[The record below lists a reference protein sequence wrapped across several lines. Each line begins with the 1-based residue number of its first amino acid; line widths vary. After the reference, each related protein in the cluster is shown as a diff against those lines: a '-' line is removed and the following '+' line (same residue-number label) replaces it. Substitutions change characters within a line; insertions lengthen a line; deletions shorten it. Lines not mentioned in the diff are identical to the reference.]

1 MTAVIGAFLQSEETA
16 ADRSIGPT
24 EAVMKRFW
32 FVLVPLVL
40 VVGAI
45 IGACRS
51 TGAGQ
56 PGLLAL
62 AQSRGL
68 SPEDAARALKTF
80 VPPGG
85 RDEFLLFASGGHS
98 GQIHVIGVPSMRL
111 LKTIAVFTPEPWQG
125 YGYGAD
131 WSEQALAGEAPDG
144 SGTNGHNGHGANGAQ
159 KEPLRWGDAHHPAL
173 SETNGKYDGRWIYIN
188 DRANGRIGMADL
200 GDFRTKQVLQVPNL
214 MTSHGG
220 VFATPNTEYVH
231 ISSKV
236 PALKAWNASQGQSVT
251 LNDHLNKYADIYR
264 GYSTF
269 IKVDPKSGRMLLEE
283 SFQIELPPYTQDLA
297 DAGKGASDGFAFINS
312 YNVEMA
318 TGGVEQGKPPIEVGA
333 SKLDFDYLHIVN
345 WKKAEQ
351 VVAAGKFTRING
363 IRVISLETAVAE
375 DLLHLAPEP
384 RSPHGVDVA
393 PKGDYISVA
402 GKLDPHVTVYGI
414 DRIKQAIANKTY
426 EGKDRY
432 GVPILKFDAVV
443 AGKVELGAGPL
454 HTQYDNQGNAYTSLY
469 LESAVAKWTL
479 GEPYHSADKA
489 FKLVDKVSIHYNIG
503 HLATAEGDTMDPQ
516 GKYLIAMNKW
526 SIDRHTNVGPLHPQ
540 NFQLIDLTGPKMELI
555 ADMPVGFGEPHYAQ
569 LVRASIIKAHEVY
582 EPGTA
587 PATNAKSPTSITS
600 EQEARIVRSQGKVE
614 VWMNVVRSHFTP
626 DIVTAKVGDKVI
638 IHLTNTERTADATH
652 GFAIPTRNVMLSLD
666 PGESTTVEFVAD
678 KPGTFSFYC
687 TEFCSA
693 LHLEMQGWLI
703 VEK

>member
-1 MTAVIGAFLQSEETA
+1 
-16 ADRSIGPT
+16 
-24 EAVMKRFW
+24 MKKFW
-32 FVLVPLVL
+32 FI
-40 VVGAI
+40 AI
-45 IGACRS
+45 PIVIAAAATIGACRS
-51 TGAGQ
+51 AGSGQ
-56 PGLLAL
+56 SNLLSI

-68 SPEDAARALKTF
+68 SPEDAARAVKTF

-85 RDEFLLFASGGHS
+85 RDEYLLFASGGHS

-131 WSEQALAGEAPDG
+131 WSEQALAGEA
-144 SGTNGHNGHGANGAQ
+144 SHAGHGMANGNGGASVNGTS

-173 SETNGKYDGRWIYIN
+173 SETAGKYDGRWIYIN
-188 DRANGRIGMADL
+188 DRAHGRIGMADL
-200 GDFRTKQVLQVPNL
+200 SDFRTKQVLQVPNL

-220 VFATPNTEYVH
+220 IFATPNTEYVH

-236 PALKAWNASQGQSVT
+236 PALKAWNASQGQTVT
-251 LNDHLNKYADIYR
+251 LNDHLTKYADIYR

-269 IKVDPKSGRMLLEE
+269 IKVDPANGRMRLDQ

-297 DAGKGASDGFAFINS
+297 DAGKGASEGFAFINS

-318 TGGVEQGKPPIEVGA
+318 TGGIEQGNPPIEVGA
-333 SKLDFDYLHIVN
+333 SQLDFDYLHIID

-351 VVAAGKFTRING
+351 LVAAGRFQTING
-363 IRVISLETAVAE
+363 IRVIPLETAAAE
-375 DLLHLAPEP
+375 GVLHLAPEP

-393 PKGDYISVA
+393 PRGDYISVA
-402 GKLDPHVTVYGI
+402 GKLDPHVTVYSI
-414 DRIKQAIANKTY
+414 DLIKKAIAEKTF
-426 EGKDRY
+426 EGRDRY

-454 HTQYDNQGNAYTSLY
+454 HTQYDNQGNGYTSLY

-479 GEPYHSADKA
+479 GEPYHPADKA

-503 HLATAEGDTMDPQ
+503 HLATAQGDTMDPQ
-516 GKYLIAMNKW
+516 GKYLVAMNKW

-540 NFQLIDLTGPKMELI
+540 NFQLIDLTGEKMELV
-555 ADMPVGFGEPHYAQ
+555 ADMPIGFGEPHYAQ
-569 LVRASIIKAHEVY
+569 LVKADVIKAHEVY
-582 EPGTA
+582 EPGTS
-587 PATNAKSPTSITS
+587 PSTGAKSATGIAS
-600 EQEARIVRSQGKVE
+600 EQEARIVRRPGVVE
-614 VWMNVVRSHFTP
+614 VWMNVIRSHFTP
-626 DIVTAKVGDKVI
+626 DIVSAKVGDKVI
-638 IHLTNTERTADATH
+638 IHVTNTERTPDATH
-652 GFAIPTRNVMLSLD
+652 GFAVPTRNIMLSLD
-666 PGESTTVEFVAD
+666 PGESTTVEFVVD

-703 VEK
+703 VER

>member
-1 MTAVIGAFLQSEETA
+1 MKKFLLLA
-16 ADRSIGPT
+16 
-24 EAVMKRFW
+24 
-32 FVLVPLVL
+32 VPLAL
-40 VVGAI
+40 IAAATM
-45 IGACRS
+45 GACGRRS
-51 TGAGQ
+51 TGGGQ
-56 PGLLAL
+56 AQLLQIAE
-62 AQSRGL
+62 SRGL
-68 SPEDAARALKTF
+68 SPEDAAHALKTF
-80 VPPGG
+80 VAPGG
-85 RDEFLLFASGGHS
+85 RDEYMLFASGGHS
-98 GQIHVIGVPSMRL
+98 GQVHVIGVPSMRL

-131 WSEQALAGEAPDG
+131 WSEQAL
-144 SGTNGHNGHGANGAQ
+144 SGKSDAHGPHANGNGGGFADPVGNGP

-173 SETNGKYDGRWIYIN
+173 SETGGKYDGRWLYIN
-188 DRANGRIGMADL
+188 DRAHGRIGMVDL
-200 GDFRTKQVLQVPNL
+200 SDFRTKQILQVPNL
-214 MTSHGG
+214 QTSHGG
-220 VFATPNTEYVH
+220 IFATPDTQYVH

-236 PALKAWNASQGQSVT
+236 PALKAWNASRGETVT
-251 LNDHLNKYADIYR
+251 LDDHLNRYADIYR

-269 IKVDPKSGRMLLEE
+269 VSVDPQTGRMDLAK

-297 DAGKGASDGFAFINS
+297 DSGKGESDGFAFINS

-318 TGGVEQGKPPIEVGA
+318 TGGIQQGKPPIEVGA
-333 SKLDFDYLHIVN
+333 SQLDFDYLHIIN

-351 VVAAGKFTRING
+351 VVAAGRYQELNG
-363 IRVISLETAVAE
+363 IRVIPLETAIAE
-375 DLLHLAPEP
+375 GLLFLAPEP
-384 RSPHGVDVA
+384 RSPHGVDIA
-393 PKGDYISVA
+393 PRGDYITVS
-402 GKLDPHVTVYGI
+402 GKLDPHATVYSI
-414 DRIKQAIANKTY
+414 DLIKKAIDARTF

-479 GEPYHSADKA
+479 GAPYHPADQA

-503 HLATAEGDTMDPQ
+503 HLATTQGDTMDPQ

-540 NFQLIDLTGPKMELI
+540 NFQLIDISGPKMELL
-555 ADMPVGFGEPHYAQ
+555 ADMPIGFGEPHYAQ
-569 LVRASIIKAHEVY
+569 LVKAETVKAHEVY
-582 EPGTA
+582 EPGVS
-587 PATNAKSPTSITS
+587 PASNQKSSNAIAS
-600 EQEARIVRSQGKVE
+600 EKEARILRRPGVVE

-638 IHLTNTERTADATH
+638 VHLTNSERTPDATH
-652 GFAIPTRNVMLSLD
+652 GFAVPTKNVMLSLD
-666 PGESTTVEFVAD
+666 PGESTTVEFIVD
-678 KPGTFSFYC
+678 KPGTYSYYC

>member
-1 MTAVIGAFLQSEETA
+1 
-16 ADRSIGPT
+16 
-24 EAVMKRFW
+24 MKRIL
-32 FVLVPLVL
+32 LVVVPIVL
-40 VVGAI
+40 VVAGAM
-45 IGACRS
+45 GACGTRLTS
-51 TGAGQ
+51 GG
-56 PGLLAL
+56 PGGLIEL

-68 SPEDAARALKTF
+68 SPDDAARAIKTF
-80 VPPGG
+80 VAPGG
-85 RDEFLLFASGGHS
+85 RDEYMLFASGGHS
-98 GQIHVIGVPSMRL
+98 GQVHVVGVPSMRL

-131 WSEQALAGEAPDG
+131 WSESALGDTTAHGPHAAD
-144 SGTNGHNGHGANGAQ
+144 NGNGNGNANGNTD
-159 KEPLRWGDAHHPAL
+159 LRWGDSHHPAL
-173 SETNGKYDGRWIYIN
+173 SETDGKYDGRWLYIN
-188 DRANGRIGMADL
+188 DRAHGRIGMIDL
-200 GDFRTKQVLQVPNL
+200 GDFRTKQILQVPNL
-214 MTSHGG
+214 QTSHGG
-220 VFATPNTEYVH
+220 IFATPDTKYVH

-236 PALKAWNASQGQSVT
+236 PALKAWNASKGQSVT
-251 LNDHLNKYADIYR
+251 LDDHLNRYADIYR

-269 IKVDPKSGRMLLEE
+269 VAVDPKSGRMDLAK

-297 DAGKGASDGFAFINS
+297 DSGKGPSYGYAFINS

-318 TGGVEQGKPPIEVGA
+318 TGGIQQGKPPLEVGA
-333 SKLDFDYLHIVN
+333 SQLDFDYLHIIN
-345 WKKAEQ
+345 WQKAEQ
-351 VVAAGKFTRING
+351 VVAAGKFTELNG
-363 IRVISLETAVAE
+363 IRVISLETAIAE
-375 DLLHLAPEP
+375 GLLHLAPEP
-384 RSPHGVDVA
+384 RSPHGVDIA
-393 PKGDYISVA
+393 PKGDYITVS
-402 GKLDPHVTVYGI
+402 GKLDPHATVYGF
-414 DRIKQAIANKTY
+414 DLIKKAIESKNY

-432 GVPILKFDAVV
+432 GIPILKFDAVV

-454 HTQYDNQGNAYTSLY
+454 HTQYDNQGYAYTSLY

-479 GEPYHSADKA
+479 GEPYHPADKA

-503 HLATAEGDTMDPQ
+503 HLATTQGDTMDPQ

-540 NFQLIDLTGPKMELI
+540 NFQLIDISGPKMELI

-569 LVRASIIKAHEVY
+569 LVKADTIKGLAVY
-582 EPGTA
+582 PPGTS
-587 PATNAKSPTSITS
+587 PGTMEKSPNAIAS
-600 EQEARIVRSQGKVE
+600 EKEARIERRPGIVE

-638 IHLTNTERTADATH
+638 IHLTNIEQTADATH
-652 GFAIPTRNVMLSLD
+652 GFAVPTKNVIVSLD

-678 KPGTFSFYC
+678 KPGSYSFYC

>member
-1 MTAVIGAFLQSEETA
+1 MKKFWLVFIPLIVI
-16 ADRSIGPT
+16 
-24 EAVMKRFW
+24 
-32 FVLVPLVL
+32 
-40 VVGAI
+40 VGAI

-56 PGLLAL
+56 PALLAL

-131 WSEQALAGEAPDG
+131 WSEIALAGGPDAEG
-144 SGTNGHNGHGANGAQ
+144 NGTNGTNGHDAHGAA

-188 DRANGRIGMADL
+188 DRAHGRIGMADL
-200 GDFRTKQVLQVPNL
+200 SDFRTKQVLQVPNL
-214 MTSHGG
+214 QTSHGG

-236 PALKAWNASQGQSVT
+236 PALKAWNASQGQTVT
-251 LNDHLNKYADIYR
+251 LDDHLHKYPDIYR

-269 IKVDPKSGRMLLEE
+269 VKIDPATGHMLLDQ

-297 DAGKGASDGFAFINS
+297 DSGKGASDGFAFINS

-318 TGGVEQGKPPIEVGA
+318 TGGIEQGQPPVEIGA
-333 SKLDFDYLHIVN
+333 SKLDFDYLHIIN

-351 VVAAGKFTRING
+351 VIAAGKFTRING

-375 DLLHLAPEP
+375 ELLHLAPEP

-393 PKGDYISVA
+393 PRGDYITVS

-414 DRIKQAIANKTY
+414 DRIKKAIAEKIF

-432 GVPILKFDAVV
+432 GIPILKFDAVV

-454 HTQYDNQGNAYTSLY
+454 HTQYDNKGNAYTSLY

-479 GEPYHSADKA
+479 GEPYNTADKA
-489 FKLVDKVSIHYNIG
+489 FKLVDKISIHYNIG

-555 ADMPVGFGEPHYAQ
+555 ADMPIGFGEPHYAQ
-569 LVRASIIKAHEVY
+569 LVRASIIKAREVY
-582 EPGTA
+582 EPGTS
-587 PATNAKSPTSITS
+587 PTTDAKSPTSIAS
-600 EQEARIVRSQGKVE
+600 EQEARIVRKPGRVE

-626 DIVTAKVGDKVI
+626 DIVQAKVGDKVI
-638 IHLTNTERTADATH
+638 IHLTNTERTPDATH

-666 PGESTTVEFVAD
+666 PGESTTVEFIAD
-678 KPGTFSFYC
+678 KPGSFSFYC

>member
-1 MTAVIGAFLQSEETA
+1 M
-16 ADRSIGPT
+16 
-24 EAVMKRFW
+24 VMKKFL
-32 FVLVPLVL
+32 F
-40 VVGAI
+40 GALGVTLLI
-45 IGACRS
+45 AIGMGGCSRTMGGS
-51 TGAGQ
+51 NQ
-56 PGLLAL
+56 SGLLQI

-68 SPEDAARALKTF
+68 SPEDAAHAVKTF

-85 RDEFLLFASGGHS
+85 RDEYLLFASGGHS
-98 GQIHVIGVPSMRL
+98 GQVHVIGVPSMRL
-111 LKTIAVFTPEPWQG
+111 LKTVAVFTPEPWQG

-131 WSEQALAGEAPDG
+131 WSEEALGSNGNSNGDGEG
-144 SGTNGHNGHGANGAQ
+144 HESENGHSKDA
-159 KEPLRWGDAHHPAL
+159 LRWGDAHHPAL
-173 SETNGKYDGRWIYIN
+173 SETDGKYDGRWLYIN
-188 DRANGRIGMADL
+188 DRAHGRIGMVDL
-200 GDFRTKQVLQVPNL
+200 ADFRAKQVMQVPNL

-220 VFATPNTEYVH
+220 IFATPDTRYVH

-236 PALKAWNASQGQSVT
+236 PALKGWDGHKGQKVT
-251 LNDHLNKYADIYR
+251 VDDHLNRFADIYR

-269 IKVDPKSGRMLLEE
+269 VRVDQKTGRMSLKD

-297 DAGKGASDGFAFINS
+297 DSGKGPSDGYAFINS

-318 TGGVEQGKPPIEVGA
+318 GGGIAQGKPPIEVGA
-333 SKLDFDYLHIVN
+333 SQFDFDYLHIIN
-345 WKKAEQ
+345 WKKAEE
-351 VVAAGKFTRING
+351 VLAAGKFTMLNG
-363 IRVISLETAVAE
+363 IRVISLDTAAAE
-375 DLLHLAPEP
+375 GLLFLAPEP

-393 PKGDYISVA
+393 PKGDYITVS
-402 GKLDPHVTVYGI
+402 GKLDPHATVYGF
-414 DRIKQAIANKTY
+414 DRILKAIESKNF

-479 GEPYHSADKA
+479 GEPYHPANEA

-503 HLATAEGDTMDPQ
+503 HLATTQGDTMDPQ

-540 NFQLIDLTGPKMELI
+540 NFQLIDISGPKMELI
-555 ADMPVGFGEPHYAQ
+555 ADMPIGFGEPHYAQ
-569 LVRASIIKAHEVY
+569 MVKADVIKAHEVY
-582 EPGTA
+582 APGTS
-587 PATNAKSPTSITS
+587 PGTNQKSPNSIAS
-600 EQEARIVRSQGKVE
+600 EKEARIERRPGVVE

-626 DIVTAKVGDKVI
+626 DIVTAKVGDRVI
-638 IHLTNTERTADATH
+638 VHLTNTEQTPDATH
-652 GFAIPTRNVMLSLD
+652 GFAVPTRNVMVSLD
-666 PGESTTVEFVAD
+666 PGETTTVEFVAD
-678 KPGTFSFYC
+678 RPGTYSYYC

>member
-1 MTAVIGAFLQSEETA
+1 MRRLWLVAMATAVLGAA
-16 ADRSIGPT
+16 A
-24 EAVMKRFW
+24 
-32 FVLVPLVL
+32 
-40 VVGAI
+40 
-45 IGACRS
+45 IGACTRS
-51 TGAGQ
+51 GGGGQ
-56 PGLLAL
+56 SQILEIAS
-62 AQSRGL
+62 ARGL
-68 SPEDAARALKTF
+68 SPEDAARAVKTF

-131 WSEQALAGEAPDG
+131 WSEAALA
-144 SGTNGHNGHGANGAQ
+144 GTNGHAGHTAAGGSQ
-159 KEPLRWGDAHHPAL
+159 KEPLRWGDSHHPAL
-173 SETNGKYDGRWIYIN
+173 SETGGKYDGRWIYIN
-188 DRANGRIGMADL
+188 DRAHGRIGMVDL
-200 GDFRTKQVLQVPNL
+200 ADFRAKQIMQVPNL
-214 MTSHGG
+214 QTSHGG
-220 VFATPNTEYVH
+220 IFATPNTEYVH

-236 PALKAWNASQGQSVT
+236 PALKAWNARQGQTVT
-251 LNDHLNKYADIYR
+251 LKDHLDRYADIYR

-269 IKVDPKSGRMLLEE
+269 VKVDPATGRMKLEE

-297 DAGKGASDGFAFINS
+297 DAGKGASEGFAFINS
-312 YNVEMA
+312 YNAEMA
-318 TGGVEQGKPPIEVGA
+318 TGGIEQGRPPIEVGA
-333 SKLDFDYLHIVN
+333 SQLDFDYLHIID

-351 VVAAGKFTRING
+351 VVAAGKATEING

-375 DLLHLAPEP
+375 GLLHLAPEP

-393 PKGDYISVA
+393 PRGDYITVS

-414 DRIKQAIANKTY
+414 DRIKQAIAAKNF
-426 EGKDRY
+426 EGHDRY
-432 GVPILKFDAVV
+432 GIPILKFDAVV

-454 HTQYDNQGNAYTSLY
+454 HTQYDHQGNGYTSLY

-479 GEPYHSADKA
+479 GEPYHPAADA

-503 HLATAEGDTMDPQ
+503 HLATAQGDTMDPQ
-516 GKYLIAMNKW
+516 GRYLIAMNKW

-540 NFQLIDLTGPKMELI
+540 NFQLIDLTGPKMELV
-555 ADMPVGFGEPHYAQ
+555 ADMPIGFGEPHYAQ
-569 LVRASIIKAHEVY
+569 LVKADTIKGHAVY
-582 EPGTA
+582 EPGTS
-587 PATNAKSPTSITS
+587 PATGQKNPTGITS
-600 EQEARIVRSQGKVE
+600 EQEARIVRRPGVVE

-626 DIVTAKVGDKVI
+626 DIITAKVGDKVI
-638 IHLTNTERTADATH
+638 VHLTNTERTPDATH
-652 GFAIPTRNVMLSLD
+652 GFAVPTKNVMLSLD

-678 KPGTFSFYC
+678 TPGTYSFYC

>member
-1 MTAVIGAFLQSEETA
+1 MKKFLLA
-16 ADRSIGPT
+16 A
-24 EAVMKRFW
+24 
-32 FVLVPLVL
+32 VPLVL
-40 VVGAI
+40 IAAAT
-45 IGACRS
+45 IGACSRRTS
-51 TGAGQ
+51 GGGQ
-56 PGLLAL
+56 AQLLQIAE
-62 AQSRGL
+62 SRGL

-80 VPPGG
+80 VAPGG
-85 RDEFLLFASGGHS
+85 RDEYLLFASGGHS
-98 GQIHVIGVPSMRL
+98 GQVHVIGVPSMRL

-131 WSEQALAGEAPDG
+131 WSEVALGNERAE
-144 SGTNGHNGHGANGAQ
+144 HGPHANGNGNGSADPVNGPRD
-159 KEPLRWGDAHHPAL
+159 PLRWGDAHHPAL
-173 SETNGKYDGRWIYIN
+173 SETGGKYDGRWLYIN
-188 DRANGRIGMADL
+188 DRAHGRIGMVDL
-200 GDFRTKQVLQVPNL
+200 SDFRAKQILQVPNL

-220 VFATPNTEYVH
+220 IFATPDTQYVH

-236 PALKAWNASQGQSVT
+236 PALRAWNASKGQTVT
-251 LNDHLNKYADIYR
+251 LDDHLNRYPDIYR

-269 IKVDPKSGRMLLEE
+269 IAVDPKTGRMDLAR

-297 DAGKGASDGFAFINS
+297 DSGKGASDGFAFINS

-318 TGGVEQGKPPIEVGA
+318 TGGIQQGKPPLEVGA
-333 SKLDFDYLHIVN
+333 SQLDFDYLHIID
-345 WKKAEQ
+345 WKKAEE
-351 VVAAGKFTRING
+351 VVAAGKYQRLNG
-363 IRVISLETAVAE
+363 IRVVSLETAAAE
-375 DLLHLAPEP
+375 GILHLAPEP

-393 PKGDYISVA
+393 PKGDYITVS
-402 GKLDPHVTVYGI
+402 GKLDPHATVYSI
-414 DRIKQAIANKTY
+414 DLIKKAIAEKTY

-479 GEPYHSADKA
+479 GEPYHSKDAA

-503 HLATAEGDTMDPQ
+503 HLATAQGDTMDPQ

-540 NFQLIDLTGPKMELI
+540 NFQLIDISGPKMELI
-555 ADMPVGFGEPHYAQ
+555 ADMPIGFGEPHYAQ
-569 LVRASIIKAHEVY
+569 LVKADTIKAHEVY
-582 EPGTA
+582 GLGVS
-587 PATNAKSPTSITS
+587 PASNEKSPNAIAS
-600 EQEARIVRSQGKVE
+600 EKDARIVRRPGVVE

-626 DIVTAKVGDKVI
+626 DVVTAKVGDKVI
-638 IHLTNTERTADATH
+638 VHLTNTEQTPDATH
-652 GFAIPTRNVMLSLD
+652 GFAVPTKNVMVSLD
-666 PGESTTVEFVAD
+666 PGETTTVQFTVD
-678 KPGTFSFYC
+678 RPGTYSYYC

>member
-1 MTAVIGAFLQSEETA
+1 
-16 ADRSIGPT
+16 
-24 EAVMKRFW
+24 MKK
-32 FVLVPLVL
+32 VLLVL
-40 VVGAI
+40 IPLAVAAAAT

-51 TGAGQ
+51 AGDTQ
-56 PGLLAL
+56 SQLLSL
-62 AQSRGL
+62 AQARGL

-85 RDEFLLFASGGHS
+85 RDDFLLFASGGHS

-131 WSEQALAGEAPDG
+131 WSEAALN
-144 SGTNGHNGHGANGAQ
+144 GTNGNHGDHASRGAA
-159 KEPLRWGDAHHPAL
+159 KDGLRWGDAHHPAM
-173 SETNGKYDGRWIYIN
+173 SETDGKYDGRWIFIN
-188 DRANGRIGMADL
+188 DRAHGRIGMADL
-200 GDFRTKQVLQVPNL
+200 ADFRTKQVLQVPNL
-214 MTSHGG
+214 QTSHGG
-220 VFATPNTEYVH
+220 IFATPNTEYVH

-236 PALKAWNASQGQSVT
+236 PALKAWNASKGQTVT
-251 LNDHLNKYADIYR
+251 LDDHLNRYGDIYR

-269 IKVDPKSGRMLLEE
+269 VKVDPKTGQMLMKE

-297 DAGKGASDGFAFINS
+297 DAGKGASHGYAFINS

-318 TGGVEQGKPPIEVGA
+318 TGGIEQGRSPIEVGA
-333 SKLDFDYLHIVN
+333 SQLDFDYLHIIN

-351 VVAAGKFTRING
+351 VVAAGKFTEING

-375 DLLHLAPEP
+375 GLLHLAPEP

-393 PKGDYISVA
+393 PRGDYITVS

-414 DRIKQAIANKTY
+414 DRIKKAIETQAF
-426 EGKDRY
+426 EGRDRY
-432 GVPILKFDAVV
+432 GIPILKFDAVV

-454 HTQYDNQGNAYTSLY
+454 HTQYDNRGNAYTSLY

-479 GEPYHSADKA
+479 GEPYHPADKA
-489 FKLVDKVSIHYNIG
+489 FKLQDKVSIHYNIG

-540 NFQLIDLTGPKMELI
+540 NFQLIDISGEKMELL
-555 ADMPVGFGEPHYAQ
+555 ADMPIGFGEPHYAQ
-569 LVRASIIKAHEVY
+569 LVKASTIQGHAVY
-582 EPGTA
+582 EPGTS
-587 PATNAKSPTSITS
+587 PLSMQKSPDGIET
-600 EQEARIVRSQGKVE
+600 EQQARIVRRPGVVE

-626 DIVTAKVGDKVI
+626 DIVTAKVGDRI
-638 IHLTNTERTADATH
+638 IVHLTNTERTPDATH
-652 GFAIPTRNVMLSLD
+652 GFAVPTKNVMVSLD
-666 PGESTTVEFVAD
+666 PGETTTVSFVAD
-678 KPGTFSFYC
+678 TPGTFSYYC